1 MADDLPLLHGASP
14 TDLNGVSRRAGP
26 NPRFAPQ
33 GRYHPFDGDGM
44 VHAAPF
50 KHGKLISGEM
60 MFVDYGTDA
69 PYLHDGVVGAD
80 GQPRHHVPITLP
92 GPRLPHDMAI
102 TRRWTSSTRGI

>member
-1 MADDLPLLHGASP
+1 
-14 TDLNGVSRRAGP
+14 
-26 NPRFAPQ
+26 
-33 GRYHPFDGDGM
+33 M

-69 PYLHDGVVGAD
+69 PCRHYGVVGAD

-102 TRRWTSSTRGI
+102 TRSLDNFDARDPSRSPVAQVAQVAVPRHIPTGFHGCWIAASRIAQWRKA